1 MDREV
6 LDLRYKSWLNTV
18 KILISTLFNGERILC
33 DHVFSSSASIHE
45 SCFTDI
51 SHEAATLLFG
61 FPQVL
66 VVVKSKKNS
75 LDIFRL
81 LDMYT
86 AISENWPEIESIF
99 GFESTAA
106 VRSQALNLLIKRS
119 ESVLSVFSDFESMV
133 HKDSSKF
140 D

>member
-1 MDREV
+1 MDQEV

-18 KILISTLFNGERILC
+18 KISISTLFNGEQILC
-33 DHVFSSSASIHE
+33 NHMFSSSTSIRE
-45 SCFTDI
+45 SCFTVI
-51 SHEAATLLFG
+51 SREAATLLFG

-66 VVVKSKKNS
+66 VAVKSKKNS
-75 LDIFRL
+75 LDIVRL

-99 GFESTAA
+99 GFESTAV